1 MGMGLGSGM
10 GVGMMGM
17 GAFQNLFSSGS
28 NGYMLL
34 YRRVDPL
41 RNQPEP
47 SKESIPESLKM
58 IFEEDSEKK
67 QLEVEERIRD
77 REMVTIRVTYID
89 TTKQFKIHK
98 KQTVNDTKLMAKKTF
113 NIENIED
120 NCLRLREHGDVPG
133 KPLPDET
140 ATLEDLRFF
149 PLRTLY
155 LEAKKENEEF
165 PEYDPR
171 KMLLRL
177 FYYYEEENKWSE
189 LNTIYIDKD
198 AKLLDL
204 KNIIQEIYKL
214 SHEDQVV
221 TIEYFNRY
229 NAKVLIK
236 NKYLRKEY
244 RVNDGKKIWI
254 ERRDP
259 QMALEEYKYDKFGQ
273 NDKNKKNFQI
283 HLRKLID

>member
-1 MGMGLGSGM
+1 
-10 GVGMMGM
+10 
-17 GAFQNLFSSGS
+17 
-28 NGYMLL
+28 
-34 YRRVDPL
+34 
-41 RNQPEP
+41 
-47 SKESIPESLKM
+47 
-58 IFEEDSEKK
+58 
-67 QLEVEERIRD
+67 
-77 REMVTIRVTYID
+77 MVTIRVTYID

-273 NDKNKKNFQI
+273 NDKNKKFFSKFICGN
-283 HLRKLID
+283 